1 MYYFMKVVLHY
12 FIALFIIFLSRIYFE
27 GVNMIGFYIS
37 SLIILILATFLLQYR
52 GKNIKTFTAFLLIFH
67 AIAVFLLL
75 WWLILTINFSDWD
88 LGTVLYPMEL
98 AVVAFLSVGSIKLF
112 KSALLLLKDNPL
124 SMRLAFLSLIWLAYP
139 FYGIIAGNYFGNNS
153 FQKMSYYFL
162 IQPII
167 PMYVYVVVGSLLI
180 TYFNFKSSQYRDNTP
195 FHFKRAMLRLFSTI
209 EFVLREIIPPFF
221 IFSLIG
227 LFIFLIMLF
236 QESEVPLFHMS
247 NYIIFIGI
255 TLVFIHNSWKAH
267 KRT

>member
-1 MYYFMKVVLHY
+1 MKIVLHY
-12 FIALFIIFLSRIYFE
+12 LIAFFIIFLSRLYFQ
-27 GVNMIGFYIS
+27 GVNIIGFYIS
-37 SLIILILATFLLQYR
+37 SLIILILAAFLLQYR
-52 GKNIKTFTAFLLIFH
+52 GKNIKTFTSIVLMFH
-67 AIAVFLLL
+67 AIAVFLSL
-75 WWLILTINFSDWD
+75 WWMILNIDFSDWD
-88 LGTVLYPMEL
+88 LGTFQYPLEL

-124 SMRLAFLSLIWLAYP
+124 STRLAFLSLIWLAYP

-162 IQPII
+162 IQPIMPI
-167 PMYVYVVVGSLLI
+167 YVYVVVGCSFI
-180 TYFNFKSSQYRDNTP
+180 AYCNMRSAHRDDTQFNFK
-195 FHFKRAMLRLFSTI
+195 RAILRLFSTI

-236 QESEVPLFHMS
+236 QESEAPLFHMS